1 MVSSADILNARIL
14 VVDDKQA
21 NVCLL
26 EGMLRGAGYA
36 SIESTTNPNAVCEL
50 HGKNRYDLILLD
62 LQMPGMDGFQVM
74 EGLKE
79 IEQDGYLPVLV
90 ITAQPGHK
98 LRALQAGAK
107 DFVGKPFDLAELRA
121 RVHNIL
127 EVRLLHLEAKNC
139 SKVLEATLREL
150 EASHEVIRLKDL
162 EERKK
167 SEREL
172 ILAQETQVSLLPPFL
187 PQFENFHVH
196 AFNNPTRYVGGDFYD
211 FLQLS
216 SGEWVGVLAD
226 VSGKGMP
233 AALLSSMV
241 LGALTMEFHSQIQPQ
256 EVLNR
261 VNRLLCEKSL
271 PCQFV
276 TLFLFLLSPQGTGQF
291 VNAGH
296 NPAYLFRSAT
306 GTIEKLFSGADS
318 YFLGMFDFAS
328 YHSSVLHLD
337 KGDIL
342 VVYSDG
348 VTDAQNQREEMFGDE
363 RLLEIIRQSAPSGG
377 HNLKPKLLKAIE
389 EFTQGMPQNDD
400 ITFVVVEKFQ

>member
-1 MVSSADILNARIL
+1 MSVCSRACCASPAMLPSSLRRIRT
-14 VVDDKQA
+14 
-21 NVCLL
+21 
-26 EGMLRGAGYA
+26 E
-36 SIESTTNPNAVCEL
+36 VCEL
-50 HGKNRYDLILLD
+50 HRKNRYGLILLD

-79 IEQDGYLPVLV
+79 IEEDGYLPVLV
-90 ITAQPGHK
+90 ITAQPDHK

-107 DFVGKPFDLAELRA
+107 DFVSKPFDLAELRA

-127 EVRLLHLEAKNC
+127 EVRLLHLEAKNY
-139 SKVLEATLREL
+139 SKALEETVREL
-150 EASHEVIRLKDL
+150 EASREVIRLKTL

-167 SEREL
+167 SEQEL
-172 ILAQETQVSLLPPFL
+172 ALAQETQESLLPRFL
-187 PQFENFHVH
+187 PQFENFRIH

-241 LGALTMEFHSQIQPQ
+241 LGALSMEFRSRTQPQ

-261 VNRLLCEKSL
+261 VNQLLCEKSL
-271 PCQFV
+271 PFQFV
-276 TLFLFLLSPQGTGQF
+276 TLFLFLLSPHGMGQF
-291 VNAGH
+291 ISAGH

-306 GTIEKLFSGADS
+306 GKIEELVSDAFV
-318 YFLGMFDFAS
+318 LGMFDFAS
-328 YHSSVLHLD
+328 YQSRTLHLD

-348 VTDAQNQREEMFGDE
+348 LTDAQNQQEEMFGEE
-363 RLLEIIRQSAPSGG
+363 RLLKIIQQEAPSGS
-377 HNLKPKLLKAIE
+377 HALEQKFLKAIE
-389 EFTQGMPQNDD
+389 EFTQGMPQTDD
-400 ITFVVVEKFQ
+400 ITFVVVEKCQ